1 MNIAGMGFMR
11 RKILASLACCA
22 GLFFGASPCA
32 RAQQAE
38 SPAAI
43 HELSL
48 KEYEAELDRCSAALK
63 QPSELGPLRS
73 SLPASWRVRTGETV
87 TEVSTAPI
95 GGKLREMQVHPDKSE
110 KITGELNLRL
120 EAMQRAAAEAEGENP
135 GDGASAKEER
145 GRLEKILSRKE
156 FQSAKGPSAWDL
168 LQARIN
174 RWLFEHLQRLFAGL
188 HIDAKTGNALAWGV
202 MGLAVLALVYMVWS
216 WLSGKSRPLETEP
229 EKVKVPSDARQW
241 VQEALAA
248 AERGDYR
255 EAVHCAYWAA
265 VAKLED
271 LNVLARDRT
280 RTPRE
285 SLRLLIDHPSEEEL
299 LRAMTGHFELIWYGY
314 RPASANDWSGAREQ
328 LEKMGC
334 LKASTAPTANS

>member
-1 MNIAGMGFMR
+1 MR
-11 RKILASLACCA
+11 RRMLVSLACCA
-22 GLFFGASPCA
+22 GVFLGASPFL
-32 RAQQAE
+32 RAQQPE

-43 HELSL
+43 HELDL
-48 KEYEAELDRCSAALK
+48 KAYEAELDRCSAALK
-63 QPSELGPLRS
+63 QSGEQGPLRS

-87 TEVSTAPI
+87 TEVSTEPI
-95 GGKLREMQVHPDKSE
+95 SDKLREMQVHPDRSE
-110 KITGELNLRL
+110 KITRELSQRL
-120 EAMQRAAAEAEGENP
+120 AAMRRAAAETEAGSFTDSDRAKGER
-135 GDGASAKEER
+135 A
-145 GRLEKILSRKE
+145 RLEKILSGRE
-156 FQSAKGPSAWDL
+156 FHSAKGPSALELW
-168 LQARIN
+168 QARIS
-174 RWLFEHLQRLFAGL
+174 RWLFEHLLRLFRAMN
-188 HIDAKTGNALAWGV
+188 IDAKTGNALAWGV
-202 MGLAVLALVYMVWS
+202 MGLAVLALVYMVWN
-216 WLSGKSRPLETEP
+216 WLSGKSQPVEDEP
-229 EKVKVPSDARQW
+229 EKPKVASDARQW

-285 SLRLLIDHPSEEEL
+285 SLRLLEVHPKEQAL
-299 LRAMTGHFELIWYGY
+299 LRDMTGHFELIWYGY